1 MVMLLMC
8 FHFVTQVLSEAP
20 PGLPQNVLLDNWQLT
35 WTPAMEE
42 RNVTYTVRYRSFDAD
57 QWKDVPTCKQ
67 MSFTSCNVTFMKA
80 ETDHGCAMIGVL
92 AERRGL
98 TSEIVG
104 ACSSQG
110 NSCSPEVVL
119 SAHPGFLTVHLSR
132 NSGIALE
139 GYHVKHRIYFGK
151 EGEPLQ
157 AYEDAVSSVPIPNL
171 KEGERYCASVQYIY
185 FDNPIGVAS
194 CTQCKGIPQSNQTS
208 LIDHEENESLL
219 GFLLHFKRCSNK
231 KNGNNS
237 RSCNRPGCSDTAGGI
252 HPPLS

>member
-194 CTQCKGIPQSNQTS
+194 CTQCKGIPQSN
-208 LIDHEENESLL
+208 
-219 GFLLHFKRCSNK
+219 
-231 KNGNNS
+231 
-237 RSCNRPGCSDTAGGI
+237 
-252 HPPLS
+252 